1 MGFGRLF
8 RVTLFGESHGPLVGV
23 VVEGVPPGLKVSLDE
38 LDEELKRR
46 RPGGKLVSPRR
57 ELDQAEIV
65 SGVYKGYTTG
75 APVAIVIYNRDVDS
89 SFYERVVRF
98 KPRPGHA
105 DFGARL
111 YSMGF
116 EDYRGGGFHS
126 GRITVGLVAAGYL
139 ARKVLET
146 LGVSVAG
153 LLRVMGGIECKY
165 DELPIDRD
173 KVYASP
179 VRCPDPQSSKRM
191 EELLEEVT
199 RSGDSVGGIIEVH
212 GYGVPKG
219 LGEPHSHSL
228 DADIA
233 HAMFMVPGVKGVEI
247 GLGFRLAYMRGSE
260 VEDSILVDRG
270 NVNGVGGGGSI
281 WGGYSVS
288 DTIVVRVVVRPT
300 ATIRK
305 PKKTINWRTLEE
317 DGIVGAGR
325 HDPVIAVRAVPVIES
340 VLAIVLADHILSWL
354 GWRLAHYYNLE
365 RGYKENEGNYTR

>member
-8 RVTLFGESHGPLVGV
+8 RVTLFGESHGKLVGV

-38 LDEELKRR
+38 LNEELRRR
-46 RPGGKLVSPRR
+46 RPGGKFVSSRR

-75 APVAIVIYNRDVDS
+75 APVTIIVYNRDVDS
-89 SFYERVVRF
+89 SFYEEVVRF

-111 YSMGF
+111 HSMGF

-126 GRITVGLVAAGYL
+126 GRITAGLVAAGYL
-139 ARKVLET
+139 ARKFLET
-146 LGVSVAG
+146 LGISVAG
-153 LLRVMGGIECKY
+153 LLRVLGGVECRY
-165 DELPIDRD
+165 SEVPIDRS

-191 EELLEEVT
+191 MKLLEEVIS
-199 RSGDSVGGIIEVH
+199 SGDSVGGIVEVH

-247 GLGFRLAYMRGSE
+247 GLGFKLAYMRGSE
-260 VEDSILVDRG
+260 VEDLISVGEGYVD
-270 NVNGVGGGGSI
+270 GVGGSGSI

-288 DTIVVRVVVRPT
+288 NTVVVRVAVKPT
-300 ATIRK
+300 TTIGK

-317 DGIVGAGR
+317 DVIVGSGR
-325 HDPVIAVRAVPVIES
+325 HDPAIAVRAVPVIES

-354 GWRLAHYYNLE
+354 GWRLAHYYSLE
-365 RGYKENEGNYTR
+365 RGYESS

>member
-1 MGFGRLF
+1 MLMGFGRLF
-8 RVTLFGESHGPLVGV
+8 RVTLFGESHGKLVGV

-38 LDEELKRR
+38 LNEELRRR
-46 RPGGKLVSPRR
+46 RPGGKLVSSRR

-75 APVAIVIYNRDVDS
+75 APITIIVYNRDVDS
-89 SFYERVVRF
+89 SFYEKIVRF

-111 YSMGF
+111 HSMGF

-139 ARKVLET
+139 ARKILET

-153 LLRVMGGIECKY
+153 LLRVLGGIECRY
-165 DELPIDRD
+165 NEVPIDRD
-173 KVYASP
+173 KVYVSP

-191 EELLEEVT
+191 IEVLEEVAS
-199 RSGDSVGGIIEVH
+199 SGDSVGGIIEVH

-233 HAMFMVPGVKGVEI
+233 YAMFMVPGVKGVET
-247 GLGFRLAYMRGSE
+247 GLGFKLAYMRGSE
-260 VEDSILVDRG
+260 VEESIRASEG
-270 NVNGVGGGGSI
+270 NVDGMGGSGFI

-288 DTIVVRVVVRPT
+288 STIVVRVAIRPT
-300 ATIRK
+300 ATIGK
-305 PKKTINWRTLEE
+305 PRKTIDWRTLEE
-317 DGIVGAGR
+317 SEIVGSGR
-325 HDPVIAVRAVPVIES
+325 HDPAIAVRAVPVIES

-365 RGYKENEGNYTR
+365 RGYERL

>member
-38 LDEELKRR
+38 LNEELERR
-46 RPGGKLVSPRR
+46 RPGGKFVSPRHEPDR
-57 ELDQAEIV
+57 AEIV
-65 SGVYKGYTTG
+65 SGVYRGYTTG
-75 APVAIVIYNRDVDS
+75 APITIVVYNHDVDN
-89 SFYERVVRF
+89 SFYEKIVRF

-111 YSMGF
+111 HSMGF

-126 GRITVGLVAAGYL
+126 GRITAGLVAAGYL
-139 ARKVLET
+139 ARKVLKT

-165 DELPIDRD
+165 NELPINRD

-191 EELLEEVT
+191 IELLEEVV

-219 LGEPHSHSL
+219 LGEPHSDSL
-228 DADIA
+228 DASLA
-233 HAMFMVPGVKGVEI
+233 YAMFMIPGIKGIEI
-247 GLGFRLAYMRGSE
+247 GLGFKLAYMRGSE
-260 VEDSILVDRG
+260 VEDSILISRG
-270 NVNGVGGGGSI
+270 SVSGVGGGGPI

-288 DTIVVRVVVRPT
+288 DTIVVRVAVRPT

-317 DGIVGAGR
+317 DEIVGGGR
-325 HDPVIAVRAVPVIES
+325 HDPAIAVRAVPVVES

-354 GWRLAHYYNLE
+354 GWRMAHYYNLE
-365 RGYKENEGNYTR
+365 RGHNNYEGNYTR